1 MKAETGLIFTIKK
14 ALIVISVCLLAF
26 FSYHLT
32 GKTRACLWLKPDNL
46 FEARFVLTLVQKL
59 TNKNVY
65 PIYTPDCPM
74 TSAFIIADEMLQNQP
89 FQTIPVFLTDFGKLK
104 FFSTNNNAQYVHLFY
119 FDRKKAPLLPDYL
132 EPSLAL
138 SYLSPVSPKKAA
150 EKAVAFILNDEW
162 LNFYILEEMSNHGL
176 GNQMFM
182 YASCL
187 SYAKRFHKKFLW
199 YNPGIINAF
208 QTNWA
213 ELLFYHAPF
222 ANELKTRLNRM
233 KKKRITGSFNFNE
246 SLHFRSDIVSINGY
260 HQAYKNIED
269 SVALIQEKLKFKPLT
284 EKENIKWA
292 QKLQSQNSVCLHVRL
307 GDYVWHGYPDLS
319 RSKYYQNAVD
329 YILKQ
334 TQNPTFYVFSNNP
347 EKAEKKLKINVPF
360 EVVRVNRYSSDF
372 RDMQL
377 MSLCKHNI
385 IANSTFSW
393 WAALLNKNPDKI
405 VTYPDIWDPWNRNWL
420 NYMRV
425 PGWIEIESGITYH
438 PKKQRLIYPSLEEN
452 K

>member
-1 MKAETGLIFTIKK
+1 MKAETGLISIIRK
-14 ALIVISVCLLAF
+14 AVIVISFCLVAF

-46 FEARFVLTLVQKL
+46 FEARFLLTLVQKL
-59 TNKNVY
+59 TEKNIY

-74 TSAFIIADEMLQNQP
+74 TSSFIIADEMLQNQP

-119 FDRKKAPLLPDYL
+119 FDRKKAPVLPDYL
-132 EPSLAL
+132 EPSLA
-138 SYLSPVSPKKAA
+138 STYISPVSLEKAA
-150 EKAVAFILNDEW
+150 EKTVSFILDNKW
-162 LNFYILEEMSNHGL
+162 LNFYIFEEMGKHGL
-176 GNQMFM
+176 GNQMFA
-182 YASCL
+182 YASCF
-187 SYAKRFHKKFLW
+187 SYAKRFHKKLLW
-199 YNPGIINAF
+199 YNSGIINAF
-208 QTNWA
+208 QTNWS
-213 ELLFYHAPF
+213 ELLFYRAPF
-222 ANELKTRLNRM
+222 IPTLKRKLTQLHNQ
-233 KKKRITGSFNFNE
+233 ITDSSNFNE

-334 TQNPTFYVFSNNP
+334 TQNPTFYVFSNDSK
-347 EKAEKKLKINVPF
+347 KAEKKLKINVPF
-360 EVVRVNRYSSDF
+360 EVVRVNQYSSDF

-405 VTYPDIWDPWNRNWL
+405 VTYPDIWDPWHQNWL

-438 PKKQRLIYPSLEEN
+438 PKNQKLIYPSLEEN